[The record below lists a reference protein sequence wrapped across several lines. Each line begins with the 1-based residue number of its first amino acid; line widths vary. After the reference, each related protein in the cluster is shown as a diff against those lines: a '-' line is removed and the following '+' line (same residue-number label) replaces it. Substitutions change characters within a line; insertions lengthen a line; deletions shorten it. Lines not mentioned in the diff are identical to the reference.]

1 MHRVR
6 GPLVGGFLAV
16 ILSISLSAFGAG
28 HPSNERW
35 GDDDDSKPRVTSVM
49 LSADQT
55 ILFVLG
61 RFFDQRT
68 ILILG
73 DYVLGGVQVAP
84 NGTQITATMPVVS
97 TGAYPVPALPPGT
110 YRLTIARIGD
120 SPTSGRTV
128 SVDVT
133 LGAVGPRGPRGDIG
147 PQGPQGEI
155 GPAGPQGLQGVAGPT
170 GPAGPQGQTGAQ
182 GQTGPQGPIGPIGP
196 IGPQGPQGV
205 TGATGA
211 AGADGTSGISTLT
224 SLAGPIAA
232 PLQPVFAFVGPTST
246 VTLTDKQRISATLT
260 AVLGHKGAGSPLL
273 EYTVCAQKA
282 GSPNL
287 VGLSP
292 FVMVRMTTETGTT
305 APYTG
310 GGAQSAA
317 NLGGAGTYLVGY
329 CARNTT
335 GPSVDLFD
343 WVQGWVMIAN

>member
-1 MHRVR
+1 
-6 GPLVGGFLAV
+6 
-16 ILSISLSAFGAG
+16 
-28 HPSNERW
+28 
-35 GDDDDSKPRVTSVM
+35 
-49 LSADQT
+49 
-55 ILFVLG
+55 
-61 RFFDQRT
+61 
-68 ILILG
+68 
-73 DYVLGGVQVAP
+73 
-84 NGTQITATMPVVS
+84 
-97 TGAYPVPALPPGT
+97 
-110 YRLTIARIGD
+110 
-120 SPTSGRTV
+120 
-128 SVDVT
+128 
-133 LGAVGPRGPRGDIG
+133 
-147 PQGPQGEI
+147 
-155 GPAGPQGLQGVAGPT
+155 VAGPT

-196 IGPQGPQGV
+196 IGPQGPQG
-205 TGATGA
+205 ATGA

-232 PLQPVFAFVGPTST
+232 ALQPAFAFVGPTST

-292 FVMVRMTTETGTT
+292 FVMVKMTTETGTT
-305 APYTG
+305 AGYTG